1 MATRN
6 ENKIAERNYAPND
19 NQEIKDFHPID
30 AKSSQNQRCQHP
42 SPHKVRIVMP
52 AITSSLCEAPHSCGS
67 TTQRAFRLN
76 NGHST
81 A

>member
-1 MATRN
+1 MMCWSGSTSSVATRN

-30 AKSSQNQRCQHP
+30 AESSQNQRCQHP

-52 AITSSLCEAPHSCGS
+52 AIHFVAV
-67 TTQRAFRLN
+67 
-76 NGHST
+76 
-81 A
+81 